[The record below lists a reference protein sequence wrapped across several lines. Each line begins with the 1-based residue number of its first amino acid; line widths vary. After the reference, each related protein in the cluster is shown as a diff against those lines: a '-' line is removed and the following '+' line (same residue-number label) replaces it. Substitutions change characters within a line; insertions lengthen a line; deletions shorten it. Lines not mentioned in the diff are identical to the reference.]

1 MMTITE
7 GRVERSRKRKER
19 RWHRLSN
26 TYKIVI
32 TLFLGVGLLF
42 IFSIFNLYEG
52 TKKWS
57 SSRSHIEMANID
69 PEYVSDYPNVDTD
82 LFVKMSDSVN
92 SILKSIETNQ
102 KAPDNLG
109 VILQDARDF
118 LSKYSIENGHLYDSV
133 AHLEL
138 YANYYDLLK
147 IAYSEP
153 DSKKL
158 KDIYISLSNEV
169 LAHNRES
176 DKYMV
181 ENLNGIIA
189 KYDQFNQF
197 VNNELPKYGEVK
209 GDNYEINPEIQDFSH
224 LLDTATELKDFP
236 VISSFIDIVNKQ
248 KDDIVKNNK
257 SYVEKMSYDKFK
269 DAASKLNGIYVQVSS
284 VKTVE
289 DVIKNGW
296 VVNGRHKNTDKV
308 LEIRYNGSRI
318 DSHDWVRID
327 LKPEV
332 ILENMTTEVQQ
343 NETTQSSQ
351 TTTPQST
358 TTDSSTTSSS
368 TTTTQPIA
376 PVETVPN
383 SSGSQSHP

>member
-1 MMTITE
+1 M
-7 GRVERSRKRKER
+7 
-19 RWHRLSN
+19 
-26 TYKIVI
+26 
-32 TLFLGVGLLF
+32 
-42 IFSIFNLYEG
+42 
-52 TKKWS
+52 
-57 SSRSHIEMANID
+57 
-69 PEYVSDYPNVDTD
+69 
-82 LFVKMSDSVN
+82 
-92 SILKSIETNQ
+92 
-102 KAPDNLG
+102 
-109 VILQDARDF
+109 
-118 LSKYSIENGHLYDSV
+118 
-133 AHLEL
+133 
-138 YANYYDLLK
+138 
-147 IAYSEP
+147 
-153 DSKKL
+153 
-158 KDIYISLSNEV
+158 
-169 LAHNRES
+169 
-176 DKYMV
+176 
-181 ENLNGIIA
+181 
-189 KYDQFNQF
+189 
-197 VNNELPKYGEVK
+197 
-209 GDNYEINPEIQDFSH
+209 
-224 LLDTATELKDFP
+224 
-236 VISSFIDIVNKQ
+236 ISSFIDIVNKQ

-368 TTTTQPIA
+368 STTTTQPIA

>member
-1 MMTITE
+1 MTITE

-69 PEYVSDYPNVDTD
+69 PEYVSDYPNIDTD
-82 LFVKMSDSVN
+82 SFIKMSDSVN
-92 SILKSIETNQ
+92 SVLKYIETNKQ
-102 KAPDNLG
+102 TPDNIGEVLKNS
-109 VILQDARDF
+109 RDF
-118 LSKYSIENGHLYDSV
+118 LYQYSIKNGHLYDSV
-133 AHLEL
+133 MRLEL
-138 YANYYDLLK
+138 YSEYDDLLK
-147 IAYSEP
+147 IAYTQP

-158 KDIYISLSNEV
+158 KDIYVSLSNEV
-169 LAHNRES
+169 LAHNREV
-176 DKYMV
+176 DKSMV
-181 ENLNGIIA
+181 ETLNGIIA

-197 VNNELPKYGEVK
+197 INSELPKYGEIK
-209 GDNYEINPEIQDFSH
+209 GDNYEINPTVQDLSP
-224 LLDTATELKDFP
+224 LLDAATELKEFP

-248 KDDIVKNNK
+248 RDDIMKNNK
-257 SYVEKMSYDKFK
+257 SYNEKISYDAFK
-269 DAASKLNGIYVQVSS
+269 DAASKLSGIYVQVSS

-289 DVIKNGW
+289 DVVKNGW
-296 VVNGRHKNTDKV
+296 VVNGHHKNNDKV
-308 LEIRYNGSRI
+308 LEIRYNGNRV

-332 ILENMTTEVQQ
+332 VLENTTIEVPR
-343 NETTQSSQ
+343 NETTQPAQ
-351 TTTPQST
+351 TPTPQS
-358 TTDSSTTSSS
+358 STTASSS
-368 TTTTQPIA
+368 TTTTPSTSSS
-376 PVETVPN
+376 ETEPN
-383 SSGSQSHP
+383 SSSSQTHP

>member
-26 TYKIVI
+26 TYKVIV

-82 LFVKMSDSVN
+82 LFVQMSDSVN
-92 SILKSIETNQ
+92 SVLKYIETN
-102 KAPDNLG
+102 KKTPDNIGEVLKNS
-109 VILQDARDF
+109 RDF
-118 LSKYSIENGHLYDSV
+118 LSKYNIENGHLYDSV
-133 AHLEL
+133 MRLEL
-138 YANYYDLLK
+138 YSNYDDLLK
-147 IAYSEP
+147 IAYTQP

-158 KDIYISLSNEV
+158 KDIYVSLSNEV
-169 LAHNRES
+169 LAHNREV
-176 DKYMV
+176 DKSMV
-181 ENLNGIIA
+181 ETLNGIIA

-197 VNNELPKYGEVK
+197 INSELPKYGEIK
-209 GDNYEINPEIQDFSH
+209 GDNYEINPTVQDLSH
-224 LLDTATELKDFP
+224 LLDSATELKEFP
-236 VISSFIDIVNKQ
+236 AVASFIDVVNKQ
-248 KDDIVKNNK
+248 RDDIVKNNK
-257 SYVEKMSYDKFK
+257 SYNEKISYDAFK
-269 DAASKLNGIYVQVSS
+269 DAASKLSGIYVQVSS

-296 VVNGRHKNTDKV
+296 VVNGHHKNTDKV
-308 LEIRYNGSRI
+308 LEIRYNGNRI

-332 ILENMTTEVQQ
+332 VLENTTIEVPR
-343 NETTQSSQ
+343 NETTQPAQ
-351 TTTPQST
+351 TTTPQS
-358 TTDSSTTSSS
+358 STTVSSS
-368 TTTTQPIA
+368 TTATTPSTSSS
-376 PVETVPN
+376 ETAPN
-383 SSGSQSHP
+383 SSSSQTRP